1 MYCLFAGVMLSE
13 PGTVPEPA
21 ILKRLWVHEVM
32 RVYYDRLVEDSDRAW
47 IVSFLK
53 ETMTKVFNTSFDE
66 LFEKLDFNNDGIYDI
81 HAVCVMSCPNY
92 DSDNV
97 LSCPDYDSDN
107 VLPRLRQ

>member
-1 MYCLFAGVMLSE
+1 MSTNSCDIISHNFGMTLSISCAVRTGVMLSE
-13 PGTVPEPA
+13 PATVPESA

-66 LFEKLDFNNDGIYDI
+66 LFKKLDFNNDG
-81 HAVCVMSCPNY
+81 MKFM
-92 DSDNV
+92 
-97 LSCPDYDSDN
+97 LSM
-107 VLPRLRQ
+107 